1 MGNNGLMSLAKNF
14 AVTLLQADSRP
25 AVYEYVLVGIAVVV
39 TAWVI
44 VRAIRVTLRPGEE
57 QKDHIKRVVLEDD
70 GKQRHE

>member
-1 MGNNGLMSLAKNF
+1 MTFATNF
-14 AVTLLQADSRP
+14 AFALLQADSRP
-25 AVYEYVLVGIAVVV
+25 AAYEYVLVGIAVLV

-57 QKDHIKRVVLEDD
+57 QKDHIKRVVLEDE